1 MTTTLTPSTGTSPRI
16 LMMSLHGY
24 VAAEPELGLPDT
36 GGQVVFVLELAKQFR
51 ALGYAVDI
59 VTRRFDDQPEFDD
72 MGNDLRVWRI
82 PFGGPD
88 FIRKEDMHDH
98 LDEFVLR
105 FCDMFPDRRPPYEVI
120 SSHYW
125 DAGYAGQRIAEEM
138 NIPHVHTPHSLG
150 TWKRDDMQGDPQQI
164 ESNYRFEERIRK
176 EFLTY
181 RRCEA
186 VIATTN
192 QQIEILNKKY
202 DVPEDHIA
210 MIPPGIDEGRYTP
223 VTTSQA
229 SSLRRKLGFRKHDVY
244 TVGRAAANKGYD
256 LLIRAL
262 PELREMVPDAR
273 LQLAVG
279 ANSRADE
286 RKIEKWQA
294 LSAELGVE
302 DHVNWLGY
310 VTDEEMADYYRA
322 APVFALPSR
331 YEPFGM
337 TAVEAMACG
346 TPCVVTVHGGLEEMF
361 DFGSHALFADPK
373 RPREYAIML
382 SMALRYP
389 ALHKRLSIAGA
400 RFARRMFGW
409 RGIARRTLV
418 VLERAKGIHDREF
431 TELPA

>member
-1 MTTTLTPSTGTSPRI
+1 MTTTPAPNLAPLPRI
-16 LMMSLHGY
+16 LMLSLHGY
-24 VAAEPELGLPDT
+24 VAAEPGLGLPDT

-59 VTRRFDDQPEFDD
+59 VTRRFEDQPEVDD
-72 MGNDLRVWRI
+72 IGRDLRVWRI

-105 FCDMFPDRRPPYEVI
+105 FLDAFPDRRAPYDVI
-120 SSHYW
+120 NSHYW
-125 DAGYAGQRIAEEM
+125 DAGYAGQMIAEEL
-138 NIPHVHTPHSLG
+138 NLAHVHTPHSLG
-150 TWKRDDMQGDPQQI
+150 IWKRQDMRGDPQQV

-181 RRCEA
+181 RRCDY

-192 QQIEILNKKY
+192 QQLEILSEEY
-202 DVPEDHIA
+202 DVPPDHMA

-223 VTTSQA
+223 VTTTEA
-229 SSLRRKLGFRKHDVY
+229 KALRRRFKFRKHDVY

-262 PELREMVPDAR
+262 PDLREMVPDAR

-279 ANSRADE
+279 ANSKADE
-286 RKIEKWQA
+286 RKVAKWKA
-294 LSAELGVE
+294 LADDLGVAE
-302 DHVNWLGY
+302 NVIWLGH
-310 VTDEEMADYYRA
+310 VDDAAMADYYRA

-373 RPREYAIML
+373 RPREYAVML

-418 VLERAKGIHDREF
+418 VLDRARGIHERDF
-431 TELPA
+431 TDVPT

>member
-1 MTTTLTPSTGTSPRI
+1 MTTMSAPNAAPLPRI
-16 LMMSLHGY
+16 LMLSLHGY

-59 VTRRFDDQPEFDD
+59 VTRRFADQPEFDD
-72 MGNDLRVWRI
+72 MGHDLRVWRI

-88 FIRKEDMHDH
+88 FVRKEDMHDH

-105 FCDMFPDRRPPYEVI
+105 FCDMFPDRRAPYDVI
-120 SSHYW
+120 NSHYW

-138 NIPHVHTPHSLG
+138 NIAHVHTPHSLG
-150 TWKRDDMQGDPQQI
+150 TWKRQDMRGDSQQV
-164 ESNYRFEERIRK
+164 ESDYRFEERIRK

-181 RRCEA
+181 RRCDY

-192 QQIEILNKKY
+192 QQVEILSKDY
-202 DVPEDHIA
+202 DVPADHIA

-229 SSLRRKLGFRKHDVY
+229 RALRRRFGFRKHDVY

-279 ANSRADE
+279 ADSKADQ

-294 LSAELGVE
+294 LAAELGVAE
-302 DHVNWLGY
+302 EVIWLGY
-310 VTDEEMADYYRA
+310 VTDNDMADYYRA

-373 RPREYAIML
+373 RPREYAVML

-389 ALHKRLSIAGA
+389 ALHQRLSIAGA

-418 VLERAKGIHDREF
+418 VFDRARGIHDRDLA
-431 TELPA
+431 ELPA

>member
-1 MTTTLTPSTGTSPRI
+1 VTSPLLTPPRL
-16 LMMSLHGY
+16 LMLSLHGY

-51 ALGYAVDI
+51 DLGYTVDI
-59 VTRRFDDQPEFDD
+59 VTRRFEDQPEFDD
-72 MGNDLRVWRI
+72 MGPNLRVWRI

-88 FIRKEDMHDH
+88 FLRKEDMHDH
-98 LDEFVLR
+98 LDEFVRR
-105 FCDMFPDRRPPYEVI
+105 FSDAIREQQIVYDLT

-125 DAGYAGQRIAEEM
+125 DAGSAGQQISEEFG
-138 NIPHVHTPHSLG
+138 IPHVHTPHSLG
-150 TWKRDDMQGDPQQI
+150 IWKRQDMAGDSQQI
-164 ESNYRFEERIRK
+164 ESDYRFEERIRK
-176 EFLTY
+176 EFLTF
-181 RRCEA
+181 RRCDL

-192 QQIEILNKKY
+192 QQVEILGAGY
-202 DVPEDHIA
+202 DVPESHIA

-223 VTTSQA
+223 IAKTEV
-229 SSLRRKLGFRKHDVY
+229 SSLRRKLKFRKHDVY

-262 PELREMVPDAR
+262 PELREQVPDTR

-279 ANSRADE
+279 ANSRAD
-286 RKIEKWQA
+286 RRRIEKWQA
-294 LSAELGVE
+294 LAAELGVAE
-302 DHVNWLGY
+302 HVKWLGY
-310 VTDEEMADYYRA
+310 VEDDAMANYYRA

-337 TAVEAMACG
+337 TAAEAMACG

-373 RPREYAIML
+373 RAREFAVML
-382 SMALRYP
+382 SMPLRYP
-389 ALHKRLSIAGA
+389 QLRQRLSIVGA

-409 RGIARRTLV
+409 RSIARRTLAAFD
-418 VLERAKGIHDREF
+418 RARSQHDRMSIDIVS
-431 TELPA
+431 

>member
-1 MTTTLTPSTGTSPRI
+1 MTTMSATSPGPLPRI
-16 LMMSLHGY
+16 LMLSLHGH

-51 ALGYAVDI
+51 ALGYAIDI
-59 VTRRFDDQPEFDD
+59 VTRRFENQPEFDD
-72 MGNDLRVWRI
+72 MGQDLRVWRI

-88 FIRKEDMHDH
+88 FIRKEDMHDY

-105 FCDMFPDRRPPYEVI
+105 FCEMFPDRRFPYEVI
-120 SSHYW
+120 NSHYW
-125 DAGYAGQRIAEEM
+125 DAGYAGQKIAEEM
-138 NIPHVHTPHSLG
+138 NVAHVHTPHSLG
-150 TWKRDDMQGDPQQI
+150 TWKRQDMQGDPQQV

-181 RRCEA
+181 RRCDYI
-186 VIATTN
+186 IATTN
-192 QQIEILNKKY
+192 QQVEILNQEY
-202 DVPEDHIA
+202 DVPAEHVA
-210 MIPPGIDEGRYTP
+210 MIPPGIAEGRYTP
-223 VTTSQA
+223 VTTNQA
-229 SSLRRKLGFRKHDVY
+229 SALRRRFKFRKHDVY

-279 ANSRADE
+279 ANSKADE
-286 RKIEKWQA
+286 RKIEKWSA
-294 LSAELGVE
+294 LAAELGVAE
-302 DHVNWLGY
+302 HVNWLGH
-310 VTDEEMADYYRA
+310 VADDEMADYYRA

-373 RPREYAIML
+373 RPREYAVML

-418 VLERAKGIHDREF
+418 VLDRARGIHERDL